1 MNGTMIEKIGN
12 STRAFQ
18 GAVIVCG
25 LLAFAGASQAQS
37 LWTQQTGSDSAP
49 VQSAGVRPEL
59 LRDVAL
65 DQKLNDSIPLDLTF
79 RDEKGRTVGLRS
91 FFGQKPVILTLVYYQ
106 CPMLCTQ
113 VLNSLAHSLKEVPLE
128 LGKDFQVVTVS
139 IDPAE
144 NTVMAE
150 TKRQLYVGMYA
161 RPGVEQGWHFLTG
174 DAPQIKALAAVVGF
188 HFAYD
193 STTKQFAHP
202 SGIMVLTPDGRLARY
217 FYGIKYPP
225 RDLRFGLEEASAGK
239 IGSPVDQILLYCYHY
254 DPATGKYGILISR
267 VLQIAGL
274 VTMLALA
281 LLIAILL
288 RRERGNPNGHGLRG
302 GGLAGHGAQVRTR

>member
-1 MNGTMIEKIGN
+1 MSGTLSKKIGK
-12 STRAFQ
+12 RARPLM
-18 GAVIVCG
+18 GALIVCG
-25 LLAFAGASQAQS
+25 VLALAGAAHGQS
-37 LWTQQTGSDSAP
+37 LWTQQTGTDSPP

-79 RDEKGRTVGLRS
+79 HDEKGRTVALRS

-106 CPMLCTQ
+106 CPMLCNQ

-128 LGKDFQVVTVS
+128 LGKDYEVVTVS

-144 NTVMAE
+144 KPVIAE
-150 TKRQLYVGMYA
+150 AKRQLYVGMYA

-174 DAPQIKALAAVVGF
+174 DA
-188 HFAYD
+188 YD
-193 STTKQFAHP
+193 STTGQFAHP

-274 VTMLALA
+274 ITLLGLALMVV
-281 LLIAILL
+281 ILL
-288 RRERGNPNGHGLRG
+288 RREHGHRNGADFARHE
-302 GGLAGHGAQVRTR
+302 A

>member
-1 MNGTMIEKIGN
+1 MSSRMVERIGN
-12 STRAFQ
+12 RARSLM
-18 GAVIVCG
+18 GTLIVCG
-25 LLAFAGASQAQS
+25 LLALAGAAQAQS
-37 LWTQQTGSDSAP
+37 LWTQQTGADSWP

-79 RDEKGRTVGLRS
+79 HDEKGRTVALRS

-113 VLNSLAHSLKEVPLE
+113 VLNSLAHSMKELPLV
-128 LGKDFQVVTVS
+128 LGKDFEVVTVS

-144 NTVMAE
+144 TTVMAE

-161 RPGVEQGWHFLTG
+161 RPGIEQGWHFLTG
-174 DAPQIKALAAVVGF
+174 AAPQIKALAAAVGF

-193 STTKQFAHP
+193 STTGQFAHP

-274 VTMLALA
+274 ITLLGLALMV
-281 LLIAILL
+281 AILL
-288 RRERGNPNGHGLRG
+288 RREHGNRNGADF
-302 GGLAGHGAQVRTR
+302 AGHEA

>member
-1 MNGTMIEKIGN
+1 MSGTLSKKIGK
-12 STRAFQ
+12 RARPLM
-18 GAVIVCG
+18 GALIVCG
-25 LLAFAGASQAQS
+25 VLALAGAAHGQS
-37 LWTQQTGSDSAP
+37 LWTQQTGTDSPP

-79 RDEKGRTVGLRS
+79 HDEKGRTVALRS

-106 CPMLCTQ
+106 CPMLCNQ
-113 VLNSLAHSLKEVPLE
+113 VLNSLAHSLKDVPLE
-128 LGKDFQVVTVS
+128 LGKDFEVVTVS

-144 NTVMAE
+144 KPVIAE
-150 TKRQLYVGMYA
+150 AKRQLYVGLYA

-174 DAPQIKALAAVVGF
+174 DAPQIKALAAAVGF
-188 HFAYD
+188 HYAYD
-193 STTKQFAHP
+193 ATTGQFAHP

-274 VTMLALA
+274 ITLLGLALMVV
-281 LLIAILL
+281 ILL
-288 RRERGNPNGHGLRG
+288 RREHGHRNGADFARHE
-302 GGLAGHGAQVRTR
+302 A